1 MHDPYFAG
9 LSAALKRAGLM
20 HPVLVI
26 DQQRL
31 SANVAAIRSRVEAG
45 KLPLRVVAKS
55 LPSPGLLGAAMAGMG
70 TQRLMVFRAEMLLQL
85 LPLHPQADYLL
96 GKPLPAAEFAR
107 VIDKA
112 GADAAGK
119 VQWLIDTPERLAALA
134 GFEDLRAEADRH
146 GEGWQMVLACA
157 LGGHAGRAPDDAAVA
172 AALERLLQRVAAG
185 EIGGLIPFNRDGEAL
200 RLYPS

>member
-1 MHDPYFAG
+1 MNIEHFDDLLRAARAQPDPQCLLLLF
-9 LSAALKRAGLM
+9 
-20 HPVLVI
+20 V
-26 DQQRL
+26 
-31 SANVAAIRSRVEAG
+31 RVELPEGSSEAERADFEAG
-45 KLPLRVVAKS
+45 QGGALVPLMSVDLP
-55 LPSPGLLGAAMAGMG
+55 
-70 TQRLMVFRAEMLLQL
+70 
-85 LPLHPQADYLL
+85 
-96 GKPLPAAEFAR
+96 
-107 VIDKA
+107 
-112 GADAAGK
+112 
-119 VQWLIDTPERLAALA
+119 PERLAALA

>member
-1 MHDPYFAG
+1 MKRRTVLIGGAALAGAGLIALRPAEGGGMHEPYFAG

-31 SANVAAIRSRVEAG
+31 AANIAAIRSRTEAG

-55 LPSPGLLGAAMAGMG
+55 LPSPGLLGAVMEGMG
-70 TQRLMVFRAEMLLQL
+70 SQRLMVFSAEMLLQL

-96 GKPLPAAEFAR
+96 GKPLPATEFAR

-112 GADAAGK
+112 
-119 VQWLIDTPERLAALA
+119 
-134 GFEDLRAEADRH
+134 
-146 GEGWQMVLACA
+146 
-157 LGGHAGRAPDDAAVA
+157 
-172 AALERLLQRVAAG
+172 
-185 EIGGLIPFNRDGEAL
+185 
-200 RLYPS
+200 